1 MRPAVFFL
9 AFLLVPFVLRAES
22 WTGAAD
28 VKFKGYSTLHDF
40 EGTVNQV
47 PLSVTVDQGK
57 GERVVSATSDVDV
70 TRMSTKEADRDKGM
84 WKMFDAAKHKLINVQ
99 VNNAKESALR
109 PHREQGREVPGSM
122 QVVLTIVGTRG
133 TVSGAVT
140 NLSEADDKVSFDL
153 AFPVSLKVFALK
165 PPSAMLGV
173 VSVKDTVDV
182 NAHITLK
189 RKGR

>member
-1 MRPAVFFL
+1 MRL
-9 AFLLVPFVLRAES
+9 ALLALALLSAPFALYAES
-22 WTGAAD
+22 WTGTAD

-47 PLSVTVDQGK
+47 PLSVTVTQGK
-57 GERVVSATSDVDV
+57 GERIVSATSDVDV
-70 TRMSTKEADRDKGM
+70 TRMSTRNADRDKGM
-84 WKMFDAAKHKLINVQ
+84 WKMFDAAKQKLINVQ
-99 VNNAKESALR
+99 VSKAAESALR
-109 PHREQGREVPGSM
+109 PRREQGREVPGGM
-122 QVVLTIVGTRG
+122 QVVLTILGTRG

-153 AFPVSLKVFALK
+153 ALPVSLKAFALN
-165 PPSAMLGV
+165 PPSTMLGI
-173 VSVKDTVDV
+173 VSVRDTVDV